1 MSVIEWFKRKAAVV
15 SLALSNVEKGAL
27 TQTGEGLSSDV
38 THNQR
43 VSQGQVADSLIN
55 GEVTQEVLNLKW
67 RTYKILKA
75 TEGLTA
81 EIVGYDEDGMPIVK
95 TQKRNN
101 KKGLKKVK
109 LDTVDDY
116 VLEMVIDNSEI
127 VLSGSEAMDNEHI
140 SLLDEVMLSDG
151 EVGQTATHGSI
162 DYDEYFITSKT
173 ERPVKIGRET
183 LPNFYIENFAKKL
196 NVRKIGKN
204 KRLLEFY
211 VSKYVN
217 EDNRTS
223 RLFIS
228 NVKKVMNNGVEKQT
242 FTELKD
248 VEFVT
253 YKSLGVEDYLEFK
266 YDIESFDKII
276 EFNGFY
282 VIKFVAKVTTNGKY
296 IFEEHRVA
304 ELDKKYEQKVKK

>member
-1 MSVIEWFKRKAAVV
+1 MKWLKNKIIGVLMSFYG
-15 SLALSNVEKGAL
+15 VEKNI
-27 TQTGEGLSSDV
+27 LSSK
-38 THNQR
+38 NSLEENINI
-43 VSQGQVADSLIN
+43 VSEKDTGTLLHSLKNNI
-55 GEVTQEVLNLKW
+55 VTQEVLNLKW
-67 RTYKILKA
+67 RTYKVLKA

-95 TQKRNN
+95 TQKRNK

-109 LDTVDDY
+109 LDSVDDY
-116 VLEMVIDNSEI
+116 VLEMVIDNSEL
-127 VLSGSEAMDNEHI
+127 VLSGSQAMDNEHI
-140 SLLDEVMLSDG
+140 SLLDEVMLND
-151 EVGQTATHGSI
+151 EEIGQTATHGSI
-162 DYDEYFITSKT
+162 DSDEYFITSKT
-173 ERPVKIGRET
+173 ERPIKVGRDT
-183 LPNFYIENFAKKL
+183 LPNFYIENFTKKL
-196 NVRKIGKN
+196 NVRKISKN

-228 NVKKVMNNGVEKQT
+228 GIKKVMNGNTQKQS
-242 FTELKD
+242 FIDLKD

-296 IFEEHRVA
+296 IFEEHRVD
-304 ELDKKYEQKVKK
+304 ELDKKYEQKAKK